1 MKKIVTALIIVL
13 PLVFLIALF
22 AITSVASVS
31 ADIPANG
38 LVINNKGVG
47 VFSFD
52 LANYQNKMYEQDL
65 GVEVLPYMAK
75 NKKYSLKVTDANT
88 GEESSIVTLED
99 DGSFALHDVGVAKL
113 TFTSDDGGYS
123 DSVVFNV
130 GFERRFVLPSP
141 CYWTMQATLSP
152 CSMATTRIS
161 KRISPPVL
169 TFCRE
174 IFIPQPQPTCAQRT
188 RRQTATQSKST
199 KSAAKSTLT
208 SKRTA

>member
-88 GEESSIVTLED
+88 GEESSIVALED

-113 TFTSDDGGYS
+113 AFTSDDGGYS

-130 GFERRFVLPSP
+130 GSICVLSCKPLL
-141 CYWTMQATLSP
+141 WDN
-152 CSMATTRIS
+152 
-161 KRISPPVL
+161 
-169 TFCRE
+169 
-174 IFIPQPQPTCAQRT
+174 
-188 RRQTATQSKST
+188 
-199 KSAAKSTLT
+199 
-208 SKRTA
+208 

>member
-75 NKKYSLKVTDANT
+75 NKKIFPQT
-88 GEESSIVTLED
+88 
-99 DGSFALHDVGVAKL
+99 H
-113 TFTSDDGGYS
+113 
-123 DSVVFNV
+123 
-130 GFERRFVLPSP
+130 RR
-141 CYWTMQATLSP
+141 
-152 CSMATTRIS
+152 
-161 KRISPPVL
+161 KH
-169 TFCRE
+169 
-174 IFIPQPQPTCAQRT
+174 
-188 RRQTATQSKST
+188 RRRKQYRHSG
-199 KSAAKSTLT
+199 
-208 SKRTA
+208 R